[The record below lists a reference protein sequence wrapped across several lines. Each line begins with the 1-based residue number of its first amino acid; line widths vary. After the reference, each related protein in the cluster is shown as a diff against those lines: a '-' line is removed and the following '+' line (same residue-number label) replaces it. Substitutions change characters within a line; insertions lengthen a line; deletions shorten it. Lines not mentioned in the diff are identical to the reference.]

1 MYLGIDIGGTKTL
14 VACFDNDGNINQK
27 IKFPTPRDYTDFI
40 PELKKAIDNFN
51 VQDFKAVGI
60 GVPGTIDRQR
70 GVSISQPNLPWKNAE
85 LAPDISKL
93 IASPAILE
101 NDANLAGLSEALL
114 HKEADVTVYITVS
127 TGIGIGVISSGKLS
141 KTMINSEGGH
151 MILPHNG
158 KLEEWEKFASGHA
171 FYEHFGKYGSD
182 VPASDT
188 KTWGYFARNL
198 SLGFHEII
206 AMIEPD
212 LIIIGGSM
220 GEHFNKYHNL
230 LELELDKLSI
240 PIVKR
245 PQIIQASRPD
255 DAVVYGCYDIVSQR
269 FPKQ

>member
-14 VACFDNDGNINQK
+14 VASFDDNGEIKDK
-27 IKFPTPRDYTDFI
+27 IKFPTPRDYADFI
-40 PELKKAIDNFN
+40 PEFKKVVESFSA
-51 VQDFKAVGI
+51 QDFRAVGI

-70 GVSISQPNLPWKNAE
+70 GISVSQPNLPWKNAE
-85 LAPDISKL
+85 LGPDISKL
-93 IASPAILE
+93 LASPAILE

-114 HKEADVTVYITVS
+114 HKEAEVTLYITVS
-127 TGIGIGVISSGKLS
+127 TGIGIGVVRSGKLS

-158 KLEEWEKFASGHA
+158 KLEEWEKFASGSA
-171 FYEHFGKYGSD
+171 FYKHFGKYGSD

-188 KTWGYFARNL
+188 VIWGYFARNL
-198 SLGFHEII
+198 SLGFHELI

-220 GEHFNKYHNL
+220 GEHFKKYHDL
-230 LELELDKLSI
+230 LEAELDKLSI

-245 PQIIQASRPD
+245 PRIIQASRPD
-255 DAVVYGCYDIVSQR
+255 DAVVYGCFDIASQR
-269 FPKQ
+269 FSK